1 MILYLSF
8 LLLPFIFGESFCL
21 RSCSNSVK
29 GATWNFQPG
38 IDVEIPYVHTV
49 QECKQRCVSD
59 PSNCQGYTYTTNG
72 VVGYCYKFKEL
83 TGMHECSTC
92 SSGIISNGEEFEFF
106 DGSCPFY
113 TEDQLAELYSETA
126 ELCMTK
132 CLDTTGC
139 NSFTWYDSKT
149 PSPYVCFLF
158 SNCESLEECTGCVTG
173 RRSNC
178 IKTPQCFD

>member
-1 MILYLSF
+1 
-8 LLLPFIFGESFCL
+8 
-21 RSCSNSVK
+21 
-29 GATWNFQPG
+29 
-38 IDVEIPYVHTV
+38 
-49 QECKQRCVSD
+49 
-59 PSNCQGYTYTTNG
+59 
-72 VVGYCYKFKEL
+72 
-83 TGMHECSTC
+83 MHECSTC

-132 CLDTTGC
+132 CLDTIGC

-158 SNCESLEECTGCVTG
+158 SNWESFEECTGCVTG
-173 RRSNC
+173 RRTNSNC
-178 IKTPQCFD
+178 IKTPQCFDYNILDEDTRNEHSPGAEGYYKTDNLGQ